1 MIKGVKIA
9 MQAPTISS
17 LCFAYDT
24 LLFWRATMEEV
35 VNLKRILH
43 TYVEVFG
50 QLINFEKSSMTF
62 SWGTKQNKQNLIQ
75 GILGV
80 TVVNKHDKY
89 L

>member
-43 TYVEVFG
+43 TYVEVFA
-50 QLINFEKSSMTF
+50 S
-62 SWGTKQNKQNLIQ
+62 
-75 GILGV
+75 
-80 TVVNKHDKY
+80 
-89 L
+89 